1 MTQQLWSGSPPPGAP
16 STAPAY
22 RVTNQGPTGYGHPGF
37 GQPPFGGG
45 MPAYGPMA
53 PPPRPRTRHPART
66 LLLALL
72 GLALV
77 ALAGLAVVNLTA
89 PPSQVAYVNDDF
101 EVPPPDTAPPPL
113 PQPDT
118 YQQAEQLITA
128 NAFYSQTAP
137 APVRCDSQPINVTSA
152 SDRQLET
159 HFEGLTECLV
169 RVWQPPVTAAD
180 YLIVRPTVT
189 VYGDKIT
196 TKCGSVGVN
205 AFYCSA
211 DQQLYYSNLLPQAI
225 PAAAENKWTADLIM
239 AHEYAH
245 LLQGRTGILISTHA
259 LAQRSGDK
267 DTENAYL
274 RRLETQADCFSGMF
288 VRAVSASLGVR
299 QDDLEGIEATYVAI
313 GDDTLSGDPNAVANH
328 GLARSR
334 LFWGNRGLG
343 TSAVGD
349 CNTFSA
355 PAEQV
360 R

>member
-16 STAPAY
+16 STASAY
-22 RVTNQGPTGYGHPGF
+22 RVPNQAPPGYGYPGF

-45 MPAYGPMA
+45 MPAYGP
-53 PPPRPRTRHPART
+53 PTPLPRPRTRHPART

-77 ALAGLAVVNLTA
+77 ALAGLVIVSLTA
-89 PPSQVAYVNDDF
+89 PSSDGAYVNDDY

-118 YQQAEQLITA
+118 YQQAEQWVTA
-128 NAFYSQTAP
+128 NAFYAQTAP
-137 APVRCDSQPINVTSA
+137 APVRCDSQPINVNSA
-152 SDRQLET
+152 SDRQLDA
-159 HFEGLTECLV
+159 HFEGLMECLV

-180 YLIVRPTVT
+180 FQIVRPTVT
-189 VYGDKIT
+189 IYGDKIT

-225 PAAAENKWTADLIM
+225 PSAAENKWTADIIM

-245 LLQGRTGILISTHA
+245 LLQGRTGILVSTHA

-267 DTENAYL
+267 ATEYAYI

-288 VRAVSASLGVR
+288 IRAVSASLGVR
-299 QDDLEGIEATYVAI
+299 QDDLEGIEATYVAV
-313 GDDTLSGDPNAVANH
+313 GDDTLSDDPNVVGNH

-334 LFWGNRGLG
+334 LFWGRRGVG

-349 CNTFSA
+349 CNTFRA